1 PPRIGPAHPS
11 IVPYQL
17 FEASDGHLM
26 VAAANDPAF
35 ERLCGAMGLDDL
47 VSDARFSTNHSR
59 VENREELV
67 PKLSARFLQR
77 SVEEW
82 LGVLGEQKIP
92 CGKVRGVHDAIVAAA
107 EAGDPVT
114 VEVEVESDRGA
125 REQIQL
131 VRQPIRFLSNSSEPR
146 LDPPPR
152 LGEHTIEV
160 LTELGLSSEEMA
172 DLVESGVVAA
182 PEVN

>member
-1 PPRIGPAHPS
+1 
-11 IVPYQL
+11 
-17 FEASDGHLM
+17 
-26 VAAANDPAF
+26 F